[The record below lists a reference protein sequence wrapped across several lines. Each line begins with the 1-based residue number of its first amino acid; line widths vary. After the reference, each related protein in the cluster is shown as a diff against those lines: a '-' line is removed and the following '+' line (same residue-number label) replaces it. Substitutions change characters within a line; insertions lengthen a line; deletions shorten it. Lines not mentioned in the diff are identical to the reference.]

1 MDSSLVGSILQS
13 AGSGTAIIV
22 VLLLLGIISPKA
34 YTTRVEAESDKW
46 YKAWEDSSG
55 EVSHDRVP
63 AIPQVSDRGGECDD
77 GDADGGGGVAV
88 RVRRAPATRPPDPRD
103 RTHADD

>member
-46 YKAWEDSSG
+46 YKAWEDSRS
-55 EVSHDRVP
+55 EVDELRRELAVQTERTDN
-63 AIPQVSDRGGECDD
+63 AVATAQRNNEILERLQWRGKS
-77 GDADGGGGVAV
+77 
-88 RVRRAPATRPPDPRD
+88 
-103 RTHADD
+103 

>member
-46 YKAWEDSSG
+46 YKAWEDSRS
-55 EVSHDRVP
+55 EIDELRRELAVQTERTDNAVATAQRNNE
-63 AIPQVSDRGGECDD
+63 ILERLQWRGKS
-77 GDADGGGGVAV
+77 
-88 RVRRAPATRPPDPRD
+88 
-103 RTHADD
+103 

>member
-34 YTTRVEAESDKW
+34 YTSRVEAESDKW
-46 YKAWEDSSG
+46 YKAWEDSRS
-55 EVSHDRVP
+55 EIDELRRELAVQTERTDNAVATAQRNNE
-63 AIPQVSDRGGECDD
+63 ILERLQWRGKS
-77 GDADGGGGVAV
+77 
-88 RVRRAPATRPPDPRD
+88 
-103 RTHADD
+103 

>member
-46 YKAWEDSSG
+46 YKAWEASRG
-55 EVSHDRVP
+55 EVEELRRELAVQAERTDN
-63 AIPQVSDRGGECDD
+63 A
-77 GDADGGGGVAV
+77 VAAAQ
-88 RVRRAPATRPPDPRD
+88 RNTEILERFQRRSNS
-103 RTHADD
+103 

>member
-46 YKAWEDSSG
+46 YKAWEDSRS
-55 EVSHDRVP
+55 EVEELRRELAVQTERTDNAVATAQRNNE
-63 AIPQVSDRGGECDD
+63 ILERFQRRGGQ
-77 GDADGGGGVAV
+77 
-88 RVRRAPATRPPDPRD
+88 
-103 RTHADD
+103 